1 MRTTSLLLLATLT
14 LTGCS
19 EARVDGTGGST
30 TSSTS
35 ASSTA
40 TMGTT
45 TAASGA
51 SMATS
56 AASGSTSSGGPGG
69 VVVNEMSGA
78 GDDYIELFNAGQD
91 TADLSGLRIADQE
104 SPGTPKLASAVTLPT
119 GTTLPKGAY
128 LFILCGVSNPSPDPV
143 TDCAPGPAPCF
154 QADFKL
160 SNMDGDAVFLVDGD
174 DEVLEED
181 AYPGGLDDGTSWS
194 RLPNGTGAFGEGAA
208 TPGAANEGP

>member
-1 MRTTSLLLLATLT
+1 MRSTFIFLLSTLT
-14 LTGCS
+14 IAGCS
-19 EARVDGTGGST
+19 EANVDGTGGST
-30 TSSTS
+30 SS
-35 ASSTA
+35 ASTTA
-40 TMGTT
+40 AMGTT
-45 TAASGA
+45 GA
-51 SMATS
+51 TSTSTMSTS

-69 VVVNEMSGA
+69 VVINEMSGA
-78 GDDYIELFNAGQD
+78 GDDYIELFNAGND

-104 SPGTPKLASAVTLPT
+104 SPGTPKLASAVTLPA

-160 SNMDGDAVFLVDGD
+160 SNADGDAVFLVDAD

-181 AYPGGLDDGTSWS
+181 AYPGSLVDGTTWS
-194 RLPNGTGAFGEGAA
+194 RLPNGTGAFGEGSA
-208 TPGAANEGP
+208 TPGAANEAP